1 MMDEELDFLLDTMT
15 WSFSR
20 LNSFYNCPH
29 EWYERYVM
37 CQKGENG
44 FFGEFGGC
52 CHKILERY
60 EKGEISLFEIRKEY

>member
-44 FFGEFGGC
+44 FFGEFGC
-52 CHKILERY
+52 CCYKILERY
-60 EKGEISLFEIRKEY
+60 EKCEISLFEISQ